1 MDIKNT
7 FFNEIDNMHIE
18 SFFDDSAMMR
28 DLMKANFRPHI
39 ERVYE
44 EIAALKAEIAE
55 LKTPDFFFNEDY
67 DCGGGDMLAA
77 THIMNLHQVCRISKM
92 KKLSEHFVVNK
103 YDQDEEEFNTQPEAE
118 AFAASLKGER

>member
-1 MDIKNT
+1 MDGTIV
-7 FFNEIDNMHIE
+7 
-18 SFFDDSAMMR
+18 R
-28 DLMKANFRPHI
+28 DLKIMVDQILNICH
-39 ERVYE
+39 RVAAKDE

-118 AFAASLKGER
+118 AFVASLKGEK